1 MLRIKPLITALLFF
15 SVWPVAAQEI
25 STPPANRIALSGERV
40 RIGFSFDLNPD
51 CSSKGEVKSRLLEQ
65 PKNGVVEMVTE
76 KGFTLYAKDDQ
87 KFQCNEK
94 QSDIQS
100 YYYKSREDFKGK
112 DKLVIEVFYPSGS
125 YRKRL
130 FNIDVR

>member
-1 MLRIKPLITALLFF
+1 MLRIRLITALLFF

-25 STPPANRIALSGERV
+25 STPPTNKIVLSGERV
-40 RIGFSFDLNPD
+40 RIGFAWDVNPD
-51 CSSKGEVKSRLLEQ
+51 CSSTGQIKSRLLEQ

-76 KGFTLYAKDDQ
+76 QGYTRYAKDDQ
-87 KFQCNEK
+87 KYKCNEK
-94 QSDIQS
+94 QSDLQA

-112 DKLVIEVFYPSGS
+112 DRFVVEAFYPRGS
-125 YRKRL
+125 YRKMI

>member
-1 MLRIKPLITALLFF
+1 MLRTRLIAALLFF

-25 STPPANRIALSGERV
+25 STPPVHKIALSGERV
-40 RIGFSFDLNPD
+40 RIGFFYDVNPD
-51 CSSKGEVKSRLLEQ
+51 CSSTGQIKSRLLEQ
-65 PKNGVVEMVTE
+65 PKNGVAEMVTE
-76 KGFTLYAKDDQ
+76 KGFTGYAKDDQ
-87 KFQCNEK
+87 KYKCNEK
-94 QSDIQS
+94 QSDLLA

-112 DKLVIEVFYPSGS
+112 DRFVVEVFYPNGS

>member
-1 MLRIKPLITALLFF
+1 MLRIRLITALLFF

-40 RIGFSFDLNPD
+40 RIGFSYDLNAD
-51 CSSKGEVKSRLLEQ
+51 CSSKGEVKSRMLEQ

-76 KGFTLYAKDDQ
+76 KGFTVYAKDDQ
-87 KFQCNEK
+87 KFRCNEK
-94 QSDIQS
+94 QSDIYS

-112 DKLVIEVFYPSGS
+112 DKVVIEVFYPSGT